1 MTEFA
6 ATDRTQ
12 ASHRGRWIALSVG
25 AAVTVLAVVL
35 AVTLGKDPLA
45 DSRRSQLL
53 GKAAP
58 TFDLPTLD
66 GARTSSADLVGKSVI
81 INFWN
86 SWCIPCRQEHPALVE
101 FYRQHVDDP
110 DFAMIG
116 IVRADSRSD
125 IEDYVRDEG
134 VPYVVAFDPGS
145 KAALDFGTRGQP
157 ETYAISP
164 SGVIVGSQY
173 GPSTVAN
180 LEQMLRAARGSQ

>member
-1 MTEFA
+1 MTESA
-6 ATDRTQ
+6 ATKRAE
-12 ASHRGRWIALSVG
+12 ASHRGRWIALGVG
-25 AAVTVLAVVL
+25 AVVVVLAVVL
-35 AVTLGKDPLA
+35 AVTLGRDPLA
-45 DSRRSQLL
+45 DSRTSQLL

-66 GARTSSADLVGKSVI
+66 GSRTRSADLVGKSMI

-101 FYRQHVDDP
+101 FYRQHAHDP

-116 IVRADSRSD
+116 IVRDDSRSD
-125 IEDYVRDEG
+125 IEDYVRKEG

>member
-1 MTEFA
+1 MTESA
-6 ATDRTQ
+6 GPDRVRP
-12 ASHRGRWIALSVG
+12 SHRGRWIALG
-25 AAVTVLAVVL
+25 AGAVVAVLAVVL
-35 AVTLGKDPLA
+35 AATLGTDPLA
-45 DSRRSQLL
+45 DSRRSQML
-53 GKAAP
+53 GQTVPA
-58 TFDLPTLD
+58 FDLPTLD
-66 GARTSSADLVGKSVI
+66 GARTRSGDVAGKSVI

-101 FYRQHVDDP
+101 FYRQHANDP

-116 IVRADSRSD
+116 IVRDDSKSD
-125 IEDYVRDEG
+125 IEDYVRQEG

-173 GPSTVAN
+173 GPSTVPM
-180 LEQMLRAARGSQ
+180 LEQMLRAARNSR